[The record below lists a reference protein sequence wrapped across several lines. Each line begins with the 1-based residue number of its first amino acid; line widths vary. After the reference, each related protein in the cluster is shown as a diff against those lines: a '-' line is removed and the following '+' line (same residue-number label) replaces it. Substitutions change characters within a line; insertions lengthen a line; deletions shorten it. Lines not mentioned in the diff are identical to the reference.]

1 MARQKTKHPNDVE
14 TKVIQE
20 IRERRSYPPGDP
32 RRGMLDDPAALIYD
46 IIDSEHANAQLAVGV
61 IAREMGI
68 TEKTLRRKFEAR
80 YGVSLQERL
89 TAVRLDYAL
98 AALSCYP
105 VTKVSEVARD
115 LGYADIRN
123 FYRFFHDQM
132 HMSPVEWCRQSQARA
147 EKDIEQAAREN
158 EESDDDPPLL

>member
-1 MARQKTKHPNDVE
+1 VARQKKAHPNDIE
-14 TKVIQE
+14 INVIAK

-46 IIDSEHANAQLAVGV
+46 IIDSEHANAQLAIGV

-80 YGVSLQERL
+80 YGVSLQQRL
-89 TAVRLDYAL
+89 TAVRIDYAL
-98 AALSCYP
+98 ALLSCYP
-105 VTKVSEVARD
+105 VTKVRDVARD

-123 FYRFFHDQM
+123 FYRFFRDQM
-132 HMSPVEWCRQSQARA
+132 HVSPVEWCRQSQARV
-147 EKDIEQAAREN
+147 ENDIEKAAREN
-158 EESDDDPPLL
+158 EDSDDPPLL

>member
-1 MARQKTKHPNDVE
+1 MARQKRKHPNNIE
-14 TKVIQE
+14 RKVIAG

-46 IIDSEHANAQLAVGV
+46 IIDSEHANARLAIGV

-68 TEKTLRRKFEAR
+68 TEKTLRRKFQAR

-98 AALSCYP
+98 SLLSCYP
-105 VTKVSEVARD
+105 VTKVKEIARA

-123 FYRFFHDQM
+123 FYRFFQDHM
-132 HMSPVEWCRQSQARA
+132 HMSPLEWCRQSQARA
-147 EKDIEQAAREN
+147 EKDIEEAAREN
-158 EESDDDPPLL
+158 EESDDPPLL

>member
-1 MARQKTKHPNDVE
+1 MARQKTKHPNQIE
-14 TKVIQE
+14 TKVIRE
-20 IRERRSYPPGDP
+20 IRERRSYPPGDA

-80 YGVSLQERL
+80 YGVSLQQRL

-98 AALSCYP
+98 ALLSCYP
-105 VTKVSEVARD
+105 VTKVRDVARD

-123 FYRFFHDQM
+123 FYRFFQDQM
-132 HMSPVEWCRQSQARA
+132 HMSPVEWCRQSHARA
-147 EKDIEQAAREN
+147 EKDIEEAAREN
-158 EESDDDPPLL
+158 DESDDPPLL

>member
-1 MARQKTKHPNDVE
+1 MARQKRKHPNQIE
-14 TKVIQE
+14 TQVIRE
-20 IRERRSYPPGDP
+20 IRQRRSYPTGDP

-80 YGVSLQERL
+80 YGVSLQQRL

-98 AALSCYP
+98 ALLSCYP
-105 VTKVSEVARD
+105 VTRVRDVARD

-123 FYRFFHDQM
+123 FYRFFQDQM

-147 EKDIEQAAREN
+147 EKDIEEAAREN
-158 EESDDDPPLL
+158 EESDDPPLL

>member
-1 MARQKTKHPNDVE
+1 
-14 TKVIQE
+14 VITR

-32 RRGMLDDPAALIYD
+32 RRGMLDDPADLIYD
-46 IIDSEHANAQLAVGV
+46 IIDSEHANARLAIGV

-80 YGVSLQERL
+80 YGVSLQQRL

-98 AALSCYP
+98 ALLSCYP
-105 VTKVSEVARD
+105 VTRVRDVARD

-123 FYRFFHDQM
+123 FYRFFQDQM

-147 EKDIEQAAREN
+147 EKDIEEAAREN
-158 EESDDDPPLL
+158 EESDDPPLL